1 MPVISKTCGPSRY
14 HPRVRA
20 GFMVTVGLNGRQVLT
35 KAADLS
41 MDGLLLRGD
50 LGALVSGDRLSVRIP
65 LPADREIATEATIV
79 RRDDEWAALKLDDLD
94 WDDLLALARF
104 VHPRLAT

>member
-1 MPVISKTCGPSRY
+1 MLEVARRPKPSRY

-20 GFMVTVGLNGRQVLT
+20 GFMVRLDVRGRQLVS

-50 LGALVSGDRLSVRIP
+50 FGALGERLGVRIP
-65 LPADREIATEATIV
+65 LPDREISIAATVV
-79 RRDDEWAALKLDDLD
+79 RRDDAGAALKFDELD
-94 WDDLLALARF
+94 WDDLLAMARF
-104 VHPRLAT
+104 VHPRL

>member
-1 MPVISKTCGPSRY
+1 MSAISKAYSPSRY

-20 GFMVTVGLNGRQVLT
+20 GFMVTVGLKGRQVLT

-41 MDGLLLRGD
+41 MDGLLLKGALGD
-50 LGALVSGDRLSVRIP
+50 LGERLSVRIP
-65 LPADREIATEATIV
+65 LPADREITTEATIV